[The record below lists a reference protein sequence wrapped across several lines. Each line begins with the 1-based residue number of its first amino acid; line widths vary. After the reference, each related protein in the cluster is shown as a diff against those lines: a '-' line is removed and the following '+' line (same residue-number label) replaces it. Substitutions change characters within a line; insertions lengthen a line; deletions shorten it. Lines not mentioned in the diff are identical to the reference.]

1 MIRLNTF
8 VFLKKKLMKFFKFY
22 ILQLLVVIF
31 LFSGCKEK
39 AQVDIKNLGDFNIVN
54 VLSENKYTEIKSNN
68 KKSNITDIAS
78 EDNYAFYSYLSLRP
92 NRTYTFLL
100 GNQYMFGTYEF
111 KHDELILSPNEG
123 AKINLKIV
131 DTTEHGVQLYGDFKD
146 FKSDFLVIVD
156 GKSSFYLNLRPEI
169 SVDQV
174 AYDYRSKE
182 LNKWRIK
189 PTAPESIYE
198 IKVRLLNNLNYIA
211 SYMYA
216 NQMAQKEVI
225 NIGGI
230 RSPFLHA
237 ANGVFLYEWKE
248 VDNYWKLIFY
258 DEKDAKQ
265 AYLMLKYN
273 FDKHYDVPQT
283 NDWLYLNEYLIR
295 ELIKNVESSILV
307 EPEKK

>member
-1 MIRLNTF
+1 
-8 VFLKKKLMKFFKFY
+8 MKFNKTY
-22 ILQLLVVIF
+22 ILLLFGMIF
-31 LFSGCKEK
+31 LFLGCGEK
-39 AQVDIKNLGDFNIVN
+39 SQVDIKNLGDFNIVN
-54 VLSENKYTEIKSNN
+54 VM
-68 KKSNITDIAS
+68 S
-78 EDNYAFYSYLSLRP
+78 EDKYAELQSNYKDLNLTDAVSEDDYSFYSYISLRP

-111 KHDELILSPNEG
+111 KNDELILSPNEG
-123 AKINLKIV
+123 ENIHLKIKDV
-131 DTTEHGVQLYGDFKD
+131 TEQSIQLHGDFKD

-156 GKSSFYLNLRPEI
+156 GKSTFYLNLRSEI
-169 SVDQV
+169 SVDNV
-174 AYDYRSKE
+174 AYDYRSTE

-189 PTAPESIYE
+189 PTAPESVYE
-198 IKVRLLNNLNYIA
+198 IKERLLNNLNYIA

-225 NIGGI
+225 NVKGI

-265 AYLMLKYN
+265 AYKMLKLN
-273 FDKHYDVPQT
+273 FDRHYDVPQT

-295 ELIKNVESSILV
+295 ELLKNVETSIVV

>member
-1 MIRLNTF
+1 
-8 VFLKKKLMKFFKFY
+8 MKFIKTY
-22 ILQLLVVIF
+22 ILLLFGMIF
-31 LFSGCKEK
+31 LFLGCGEK
-39 AQVDIKNLGDFNIVN
+39 SQVDIKNLGDFNIVN
-54 VLSENKYTEIKSNN
+54 VM
-68 KKSNITDIAS
+68 S
-78 EDNYAFYSYLSLRP
+78 EDKYAELQSNYKDLNLTDTVSEDDYSFYSYISLRP

-111 KHDELILSPNEG
+111 KNDELILSPNEG
-123 AKINLKIV
+123 ENIHLKIKDV
-131 DTTEHGVQLYGDFKD
+131 TEQSIQLHGDFKD

-156 GKSSFYLNLRPEI
+156 GKSTFYLNLRSEI
-169 SVDQV
+169 SVDNV
-174 AYDYRSKE
+174 AYDYRSTE

-189 PTAPESIYE
+189 PTAPESVYE
-198 IKVRLLNNLNYIA
+198 IKERLLNNLNYIA

-225 NIGGI
+225 NVKGI

-265 AYLMLKYN
+265 AYKMLKYN
-273 FDKHYDVPQT
+273 FDRHYDVPQT

-295 ELIKNVESSILV
+295 ELIKNVETSIVV